1 MDILP
6 LTTIHNKK
14 IQNFDLLEKIKEDM
28 LLYLIDLDGIE
39 KDKSNLD
46 IYQKLSKKYQ
56 LWIDNAP
63 RKLGDI
69 VDVFMTGAEN
79 ITIRKTFY
87 SNIKI
92 EKIREITENKIYA
105 NIEINNQTNVFTDS
119 FYNKFDGLI
128 NFYTRAE
135 IEHDFKKEKIIK
147 NILAKNKIYIYEN
160 NRKNIDYWKNFS
172 PFCFLVDLSKYWEF
186 VKKYE

>member
-1 MDILP
+1 MDIIP
-6 LTTIHNKK
+6 LTAIHNKK
-14 IQNFDLLEKIKEDM
+14 IQNFNLLEKLKEDT

-56 LWIDNAP
+56 LWIDNTP

-69 VDVFMTGAEN
+69 VDVFMSGAAN
-79 ITIRKTFY
+79 ITLRKTFY

-105 NIEINNQTNVFTDS
+105 NIEINNQTDAYTYS
-119 FYNKFDGLI
+119 FFKKFDGLI
-128 NFYTRAE
+128 NFYTREE
-135 IEHDFKKEKIIK
+135 IEYDFKKEKVIK

-160 NRKNIDYWKNFS
+160 NKKNIEYWNKFS
-172 PFCFLVDLSKYWEF
+172 PFGFLVDLSKYWEF
-186 VKKYE
+186 TKI